1 MKSPIPLP
9 RLMRTGSGAVD
20 QIGDVVAGLALP
32 QPFYTRQMTATT
44 RWQDATPVRADF
56 SMPTHE

>member
-9 RLMRTGSGAVD
+9 RLMRTGSGAAD

-32 QPFYTRQMTATT
+32 RPFYTRYKNPTT
-44 RWQDATPVRADF
+44 RWQDGTPVRADF

>member
-1 MKSPIPLP
+1 MSSIPLP

-20 QIGDVVAGLALP
+20 QIGDVVAGLAP
-32 QPFYTRQMTATT
+32 PRPFYTRQMTATT
-44 RWQDATPVRADF
+44 RWQNDTPVRADF

>member
-1 MKSPIPLP
+1 MSSIPLP

-20 QIGDVVAGLALP
+20 QIGDVVAGLAP
-32 QPFYTRQMTATT
+32 SRPPFYTRYTNPTT
-44 RWQDATPVRADF
+44 RWQNGTPVRADF